1 MSNASHSAPTPSLRR
16 LPQYLR
22 LLRTWAQQ
30 GRTTVSCTSLAEEL
44 GQDPTQVR
52 KDLAITGIVG
62 KPKVGY
68 DLVELAEAI
77 ERFLGW
83 NSTNRAVLVGAG
95 NLGLALLGYSGFQAY
110 GLEIVA
116 AFDSNPQKT
125 EYAGKKI
132 FSLSKLPAMARRL
145 KIRLGILA
153 VPQNAAVEAANMMV
167 DCGILAVLNFT
178 SVRLH
183 LPEQVIVEEIDLA
196 QNLAV
201 LSHQLAAKK
210 LT

>member
-16 LPQYLR
+16 LPLYLR
-22 LLRTWAQQ
+22 LLRTWVQQ

-77 ERFLGW
+77 ELFLGW

-95 NLGLALLGYSGFQAY
+95 NLGLALLGYGGFQAY

-116 AFDSNPQKT
+116 AFDSNPEKT
-125 EYAGKKI
+125 GEYCGKKI
-132 FSLSKLPAMARRL
+132 FPLSKLPAMARRQ

-153 VPQNAAVEAANMMV
+153 VPQAAAVEAANMMV
-167 DCGILAVLNFT
+167 DCGIQAVLNFT

-183 LPEQVIVEEIDLA
+183 LPEGVIVEEIDLA

-210 LT
+210 N